1 MLHGRVVCS
10 HMCCQPPVFIPLPS
24 KQDTLQ
30 GYTAVFCA
38 MTRVRRVA
46 QLLRALHK
54 PLASQPR
61 STADLL
67 LRWVV

>member
-1 MLHGRVVCS
+1 
-10 HMCCQPPVFIPLPS
+10 
-24 KQDTLQ
+24 
-30 GYTAVFCA
+30 

-67 LRWVV
+67 LRWGRSGWVGVLVSCR

>member
-1 MLHGRVVCS
+1 M
-10 HMCCQPPVFIPLPS
+10 
-24 KQDTLQ
+24 QDTLQ